1 MYEIVETQPSSFQ
14 KDVVIQANENMSD
27 SMQGAFN
34 YSNKIICPIPLE
46 NEESAID
53 WTLVGKGIALSMGQ
67 GIQI

>member
-34 YSNKIICPIPLE
+34 YSNKIICPIPIE
-46 NEESAID
+46 NDGID